1 MGRNKFAED
10 EIKEI
15 AKLLRLKNAGNR
27 AKQKLVRHDL
37 RTIYE
42 FNISDFNEPGKAF
55 GEEELQD
62 AIQRG
67 AIQILEG
74 TVASVPPT
82 GGRKHPQQELI
93 HIDTTNILFICGGA
107 FVGLD
112 KIVADRI
119 GKKGIG
125 FNSDVAQNVKE
136 GESELIAKVMP
147 QDLHRFLRVQTSISQ
162 MVMDVQR

>member
-1 MGRNKFAED
+1 MGRNKFAQN

-62 AIQRG
+62 GFRNCNWLYNG
-67 AIQILEG
+67 AQYRFWMM
-74 TVASVPPT
+74 PPSLT
-82 GGRKHPQQELI
+82 
-93 HIDTTNILFICGGA
+93 
-107 FVGLD
+107 
-112 KIVADRI
+112 
-119 GKKGIG
+119 
-125 FNSDVAQNVKE
+125 
-136 GESELIAKVMP
+136 
-147 QDLHRFLRVQTSISQ
+147 
-162 MVMDVQR
+162 